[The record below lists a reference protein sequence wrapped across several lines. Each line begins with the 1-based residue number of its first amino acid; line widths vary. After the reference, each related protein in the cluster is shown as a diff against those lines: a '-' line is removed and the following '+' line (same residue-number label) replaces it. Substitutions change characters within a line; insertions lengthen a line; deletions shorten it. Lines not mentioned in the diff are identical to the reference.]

1 MGFLSITME
10 GEEKS
15 QVAPIPS
22 RTGFPRFIE
31 FASPL
36 ITMNVS
42 KDRII
47 ALEVSENDNG
57 NFSFPLFV
65 RVDPSAEVMLML
77 VLLRVTALGIVPDFL
92 SLLKNAVLITGT
104 FRLFPESI
112 HAFKLM
118 PLIDRAIQFVED
130 VL

>member
-1 MGFLSITME
+1 ME

-47 ALEVSENDNG
+47 ELEVSENDNG
-57 NFSFPLFV
+57 NLSFPLFIS
-65 RVDPSAEVMLML
+65 VDPSAEVMLML
-77 VLLRVTALGIVPDFL
+77 VLLRVIVLGIAPDFF

-104 FRLFPESI
+104 LRVLPESI
-112 HAFKLM
+112 HAFKPM
-118 PLIDRAIQFVED
+118 ALIDKAIQFAED
-130 VL
+130 VW

>member
-1 MGFLSITME
+1 ME
-10 GEEKS
+10 GKEKS
-15 QVAPIPS
+15 QASPIPS

-47 ALEVSENDNG
+47 ELEVSENDNG
-57 NFSFPLFV
+57 NFSFPLLV
-65 RVDPSAEVMLML
+65 IVDPSAEVMLML
-77 VLLRVTALGIVPDFL
+77 VLLRVTASGIVPYFFNFL
-92 SLLKNAVLITGT
+92 KKVALITGT
-104 FRLFPESI
+104 LRVVPESI

-118 PLIDRAIQFVED
+118 SLIDRAIQFAED

>member
-1 MGFLSITME
+1 ME

-42 KDRII
+42 KDRMIE
-47 ALEVSENDNG
+47 LEVSENDNG
-57 NFSFPLFV
+57 NFSFPLFIS
-65 RVDPSAEVMLML
+65 VDPSAEVMLML
-77 VLLRVTALGIVPDFL
+77 VFLRVIVLRIAPDF
-92 SLLKNAVLITGT
+92 
-104 FRLFPESI
+104 F
-112 HAFKLM
+112 
-118 PLIDRAIQFVED
+118 
-130 VL
+130 